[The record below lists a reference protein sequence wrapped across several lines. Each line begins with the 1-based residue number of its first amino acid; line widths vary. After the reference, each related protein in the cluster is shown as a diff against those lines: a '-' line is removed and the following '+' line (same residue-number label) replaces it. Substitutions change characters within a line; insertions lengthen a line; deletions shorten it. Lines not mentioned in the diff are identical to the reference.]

1 MILTD
6 VLLNFIVSVS
16 QQAIGNV
23 AEQLAQDIENN
34 NSENGVWTKAA
45 KELRFPCVFNHFPTC
60 DPAIYISYYPQIL
73 GLGREGCGRERPS
86 SCSVRRQSGDNGRWE
101 PNANR

>member
-6 VLLNFIVSVS
+6 VLLNYVVTVL

-23 AEQLAQDIENN
+23 AEQLAHDIENH
-34 NSENGVWTKAA
+34 NSENGVWIKAA

-60 DPAIYISYYPQIL
+60 GPAIYISYYPQIL
-73 GLGREGCGRERPS
+73 GLGRGGCGREGPS
-86 SCSVRRQSGDNGRWE
+86 SCSV
-101 PNANR
+101 